1 MAYLGRTAAV
11 SDRPREPG
19 QPSYTAGRRI
29 MKASA
34 ALRKEVDSGDCW
46 KGFRPGDWTT
56 SINVRD
62 FIVRNVTPYKGNEDF
77 LAGPSQRTKAVW
89 AKLQPYFADERKKG
103 VLAVDAKTPSTLLA
117 HTAGYIDQANEVIVG
132 LQTDQPF
139 KRAIFPYGGLR
150 MVEAGLKA
158 AGFEPDPAVHKAFT
172 NYRKSH
178 NDGVFDAYTP
188 EIMNC
193 RRSGIIT
200 GLPDAYG
207 RGRIIGDYRRVA
219 LCGVDRLLEAKRS
232 ERAQIDDMWPNDEII
247 RQREEL
253 AEQMRAL
260 EDLASMAKLYGYDIS
275 KPASNAQE
283 AFQWTYFAYLGAIK
297 EANGAAMSVGRIS
310 SFLDVYIERDL
321 KDGVLDE
328 AGAQELWD
336 QLVQKLRIVRFLRTP
351 DYDALFSGDPYWA
364 TECVG
369 GMDLDGRALVT
380 KSSYRMLHT
389 LYNLGP
395 APEPNITILWS
406 NQMPAPFKRY
416 CVKVSKDTSSLQY
429 ENDDLMRPFWGDDY
443 GIACCVSAMRLGK
456 QMQFFGARVNLAKA
470 LLYAINGGRDE
481 VSGEQVAPQTL
492 PVSGEFLDF
501 DEVMAKFDTTMEWLA
516 RTYVH
521 AMNCIHYMHDKY
533 FYERLEMALHDRD
546 ILRTMAFGIAGLSVV
561 ADSLAAIKYAKVHV
575 IRDNTGLAVDYRIEG
590 TKGSNVVPQYGN
602 NDDRVDSIAAELV
615 TRFMQ
620 KIRKHPTYRNATH
633 TQSVLT
639 ITSNVVYG
647 KTTGNPPDG
656 RRKGEPFG
664 PGANPMH
671 GRDSHGWLA
680 SCLSVAK
687 LPYGDSL
694 DGISYTVSVAPQKAH
709 LSPEELVDGAVKAF
723 DVYFGHGGFHMNLN
737 VIEKETLE
745 DAMKN
750 PDKYPQL
757 TIRVSGYAVNF
768 VRLTPEQQRDV
779 ISRTFHGQI

>member
-1 MAYLGRTAAV
+1 
-11 SDRPREPG
+11 
-19 QPSYTAGRRI
+19 
-29 MKASA
+29 MKGSA
-34 ALRKEVDSGDCW
+34 ALKKDVGSGDSW
-46 KGFRPGDWTT
+46 RGFQPGDWTST
-56 SINVRD
+56 INVRD
-62 FIVRNVTPYKGNEDF
+62 FIVRNVTPYSGDEKF
-77 LAGPSQRTKAVW
+77 LAPASQRTKAVW

-103 VLAVDAKTPSTLLA
+103 VLAVDAKNPSTLLA
-117 HTAGYIDQANEVIVG
+117 HEAGYIDRDNEIIVG

-139 KRAIFPYGGLR
+139 KRAIFPSGGLR

-158 AGFEPDPAVHKAFT
+158 AGFEPDDKVHEAFT
-172 NYRKSH
+172 KYRKSH
-178 NDGVFDAYTP
+178 NDGVFDVYTP

-219 LCGVDRLLEAKRS
+219 LYGTDRLLEAKRQ
-232 ERAQIDDMWPNDEII
+232 ERAQIDDMWPTDDVI
-247 RQREEL
+247 RLREEL
-253 AEQMRAL
+253 SEQMRAL
-260 EDLASMAKLYGYDIS
+260 ADLSAMAKRYDFDITQ
-275 KPASNAQE
+275 AATNARE

-297 EANGAAMSVGRIS
+297 EANGAAMSIGRIS
-310 SFLDVYIERDL
+310 SFLDIYIERDL
-321 KDGVLDE
+321 KEGSLDE

-395 APEPNITILWS
+395 APEPNITVLWS
-406 NQMPAPFKRY
+406 NHMPQAFKRF

-429 ENDDLMRPFWGDDY
+429 ENDDLMRPYWGDDY
-443 GIACCVSAMRLGK
+443 AIACCVSAMKLGK

-481 VSGEQVAPQTL
+481 VSGDQVAPKSM
-492 PVSGEFLDF
+492 PVTGDFLDY
-501 DEVMAKFDTTMEWLA
+501 DDVMAKFDTTMEWLA
-516 RTYVH
+516 KTYVH

-561 ADSLAAIKYAKVHV
+561 ADSLSAIKYGN
-575 IRDNTGLAVDYRIEG
+575 IRVTRDANGLVVDYQNEG
-590 TKGSNVVPQYGN
+590 NASTPQFGN
-602 NDDRVDSIAAELV
+602 NDDRVDQIASEIV
-615 TRFMQ
+615 TSFME

-647 KTTGNPPDG
+647 KATGNTPDG

-687 LPYGDSL
+687 LPYKDAQ
-694 DGISYTVSVAPQKAH
+694 DGISYTVSIAPQKAH
-709 LSPEELVDGAVKAF
+709 LSEGQLIEEAAKAF
-723 DVYFGHGGFHMNLN
+723 DLYFERGGFHMNLN
-737 VIEKETLE
+737 VIDRETLE
-745 DAMKN
+745 DAIKN

>member
-1 MAYLGRTAAV
+1 
-11 SDRPREPG
+11 
-19 QPSYTAGRRI
+19 
-29 MKASA
+29 MKGSA
-34 ALRKEVDSGDCW
+34 ALKKDVKDESSWR
-46 KGFRPGDWTT
+46 GFRQGDWCT

-62 FIVRNVTPYKGNEDF
+62 FIVRNVTPYSGDEKF
-77 LAGPSQRTKAVW
+77 LTGPSKRTKAVW
-89 AKLQPYFADERKKG
+89 DKLQPYFQEERKKG

-117 HTAGYIDQANEVIVG
+117 HKPGYIDRDNEVIVG

-139 KRAIFPYGGLR
+139 KRAIFPFGGLR

-158 AGFEPDPAVHKAFT
+158 AGFDADPQVHEAFT
-172 NYRKSH
+172 KYRKSH

-188 EIMNC
+188 EIMKC
-193 RRSGIIT
+193 RKSGIIT

-219 LCGVDRLLEAKRS
+219 LYGVDRLLEVKHE
-232 ERAQIDDMWPNDEII
+232 ERAQMNDMWPTDEVI
-247 RQREEL
+247 RVREEL
-253 AEQMRAL
+253 AEQTRAL
-260 EDLASMAKLYGYDIS
+260 QDLASMAKLYNCDIAQ
-275 KPASNAQE
+275 PATDARE
-283 AFQWTYFAYLGAIK
+283 AVQWTYLAYLGAIK
-297 EANGAAMSVGRIS
+297 EANGAAMSIGRIS
-310 SFLDVYIERDL
+310 SFLDIYIERDL
-321 KDGVLDE
+321 KEGTLDE

-395 APEPNITILWS
+395 APEPNITVLWS
-406 NQMPAPFKRY
+406 KHMPATFKRY
-416 CVKVSKDTSSLQY
+416 CVKVSRDTSSLQY

-481 VSGEQVAPQTL
+481 VSGDQIAPPMP
-492 PVSGEFLDF
+492 PVTSEFLDY

-561 ADSLAAIKYAKVHV
+561 ADSFAAIKHGK
-575 IRDNTGLAVDYRIEG
+575 IRVTRDEKGLAIDYQNEG
-590 TKGSNVVPQYGN
+590 NATVPQFGN
-602 NDDRVDSIAAELV
+602 NDDRVDKIASDIV
-615 TRFMQ
+615 TSFMG
-620 KIRKHPTYRNATH
+620 KIRKHPTYRNAVH

-647 KTTGNPPDG
+647 KATGNTPDG

-687 LPYGDSL
+687 LPYKDAQ
-694 DGISYTVSVAPQKAH
+694 DGISYTVSVAPQKAR
-709 LSPEELVDGAVKAF
+709 LSESQLVEEATKAF
-723 DVYFGHGGFHMNLN
+723 DVYFDHGGFHMNLN
-737 VIEKETLE
+737 VIDKDTLE

>member
-1 MAYLGRTAAV
+1 
-11 SDRPREPG
+11 
-19 QPSYTAGRRI
+19 
-29 MKASA
+29 MKSSA
-34 ALRKEVDSGDCW
+34 ALAKEVET
-46 KGFRPGDWTT
+46 KGGQDPWRGFKPGDWRT
-56 SINVRD
+56 SIGVRD
-62 FIVRNVTPYKGNEDF
+62 FIVRNVTPYTGDEKF
-77 LAGPSQRTKAVW
+77 LAPASAKTKAVW
-89 AKLQPYFADERKKG
+89 AKLQPYFQEERKKG

-117 HTAGYIDQANEVIVG
+117 HKPGYIDRDNEVVVG

-158 AGFEPDPAVHKAFT
+158 AGFEADPQVHEAFT
-172 NYRKSH
+172 KYRKSH

-188 EIMNC
+188 EIMRC
-193 RRSGIIT
+193 RKSGIIT

-219 LCGVDRLLEAKRS
+219 LYGVDRLLEVKEI
-232 ERAQIDDMWPNDEII
+232 EREQINDMWPTDEVI

-253 AEQMRAL
+253 AEQIRAL
-260 EDLASMAKLYGYDIS
+260 KDLAAMAKLYGFDIS
-275 KPASNAQE
+275 APATNARE

-297 EANGAAMSVGRIS
+297 EANGAAMSIGRIS
-310 SFLDVYIERDL
+310 SFLDIYIERDIREG
-321 KDGVLDE
+321 KLDE

-369 GMDLDGRALVT
+369 GMDLDGRTLVT

-395 APEPNITILWS
+395 APEPNITVLWS
-406 NQMPAPFKRY
+406 KHFPDPFKRF
-416 CVKVSKDTSSLQY
+416 CVKVSRDTSSLQY

-443 GIACCVSAMRLGK
+443 GIACCVSAMKLGK

-481 VSGEQVAPQTL
+481 NSGDQIAPPT
-492 PVSGEFLDF
+492 PAITGEFLDY
-501 DEVMAKFDTTMEWLA
+501 DEVMEKFDTTMEWLA

-561 ADSLAAIKYAKVHV
+561 ADSLSAIKYGKIRT
-575 IRDNTGLAVDYRIEG
+575 IRDKNGLAVDYKNEG
-590 TKGSNVVPQYGN
+590 NANVPQFGN
-602 NDDRVDSIAAELV
+602 NDDRVDKIASELV
-615 TRFMQ
+615 TSFME
-620 KIRKHPTYRNATH
+620 KLRKHPTYRNATH

-647 KTTGNPPDG
+647 KATGNTPDG

-671 GRDSHGWLA
+671 GRDNHGWLA

-687 LPYGDSL
+687 LPYKDSQ
-694 DGISYTVSVAPQKAH
+694 DGISYTVSVSPQKAH
-709 LSPEELVDGAVKAF
+709 LSERELIDSATKAF
-723 DVYFGHGGFHMNLN
+723 DVYFDHGGFHMNLN
-737 VIEKETLE
+737 VIDKDTLE

>member
-1 MAYLGRTAAV
+1 MKAGAAV
-11 SDRPREPG
+11 
-19 QPSYTAGRRI
+19 
-29 MKASA
+29 K
-34 ALRKEVDSGDCW
+34 KEAKDEGCW
-46 KGFRPGDWTT
+46 RGFKPGDWST

-62 FIVRNVTPYKGNEDF
+62 FIHCNVTPYLGDEKF
-77 LAGPSQRTKAVW
+77 LAGPSERTKAVW
-89 AKLQPYFADERKKG
+89 AKLQPYFKEEQHKG
-103 VLAVDAKTPSTLLA
+103 VLAVDAQTPSTLLA
-117 HTAGYIDQANEVIVG
+117 HKAGYIDRENEVIVG

-139 KRAIFPYGGLR
+139 KRAIFPFGGLR

-158 AGFEPDPAVHKAFT
+158 AGFEPDPAVHEAFT
-172 NYRKSH
+172 KYRKSH

-219 LCGVDRLLEAKRS
+219 LYGVDRLLEAKRE
-232 ERAQIDDMWPNDEII
+232 ERAQIDDMWPTDEII

-253 AEQMRAL
+253 SEQMRAL
-260 EDLASMAKLYGYDIS
+260 KDLASMAKLYGHDIAA
-275 KPASNAQE
+275 PASNAQE

-297 EANGAAMSVGRIS
+297 EANGAAMSIGRIS
-310 SFLDVYIERDL
+310 SFLDIYIERDL
-321 KDGVLDE
+321 KAGILDE
-328 AGAQELWD
+328 GRAQELWD

-389 LYNLGP
+389 LSNLGP
-395 APEPNITILWS
+395 APEPNITVLWS
-406 NQMPAPFKRY
+406 NHMPNAFKRY

-481 VSGEQVAPQTL
+481 VTGDQVAPPTL
-492 PVSGEFLDF
+492 PVSGDFLDY
-501 DEVMAKFDTTMEWLA
+501 DEVMAKFDSTMEWLA

-561 ADSLAAIKYAKVHV
+561 ADSLAAIKYGKIRV
-575 IRDNTGLAVDYRIEG
+575 IRDNETGLAIDYMNESG
-590 TKGSNVVPQYGN
+590 APVPQFGN
-602 NDDRVDSIAAELV
+602 NDDRV
-615 TRFMQ
+615 
-620 KIRKHPTYRNATH
+620 
-633 TQSVLT
+633 
-639 ITSNVVYG
+639 
-647 KTTGNPPDG
+647 
-656 RRKGEPFG
+656 
-664 PGANPMH
+664 
-671 GRDSHGWLA
+671 
-680 SCLSVAK
+680 
-687 LPYGDSL
+687 
-694 DGISYTVSVAPQKAH
+694 
-709 LSPEELVDGAVKAF
+709 
-723 DVYFGHGGFHMNLN
+723 
-737 VIEKETLE
+737 
-745 DAMKN
+745 
-750 PDKYPQL
+750 
-757 TIRVSGYAVNF
+757 
-768 VRLTPEQQRDV
+768 
-779 ISRTFHGQI
+779 

>member
-1 MAYLGRTAAV
+1 
-11 SDRPREPG
+11 
-19 QPSYTAGRRI
+19 
-29 MKASA
+29 MKGSA
-34 ALRKEVDSGDCW
+34 ALRQEADSGDCW
-46 KGFRPGDWTT
+46 NGFRPGDWTT

-62 FIVRNVTPYKGNEDF
+62 FIVRNVKPYPGNEDF

-103 VLAVDAKTPSTLLA
+103 VLAVDVQTPSTLLA
-117 HTAGYIDQANEVIVG
+117 HKAGYIDRENEVIVG

-150 MVEAGLKA
+150 MVEAGIKA
-158 AGFEPDPAVHKAFT
+158 AGFEPDPLVHEAFT
-172 NYRKSH
+172 KYRKSH

-219 LCGVDRLLEAKRS
+219 LYGVDRLLEAKRE
-232 ERAQIDDMWPNDEII
+232 ERAQIDDMWPTDEII
-247 RQREEL
+247 RMREEL
-253 AEQMRAL
+253 SEQMRAL
-260 EDLASMAKLYGYDIS
+260 EDLTSMAKLYGLDIS

-297 EANGAAMSVGRIS
+297 EANGAAMSIGRIS
-310 SFLDVYIERDL
+310 TFLDIYIERDL
-321 KDGVLDE
+321 KAGILDE
-328 AGAQELWD
+328 ARAQELWD

-389 LYNLGP
+389 LSNLGP
-395 APEPNITILWS
+395 APEPNITVLWS
-406 NQMPAPFKRY
+406 NHMPAAFKRY
-416 CVKVSKDTSSLQY
+416 CVKVSRDTSSLQY

-481 VSGEQVAPQTL
+481 VTGDQVAPPTL
-492 PVSGEFLDF
+492 PVSGDFLDY
-501 DEVMAKFDTTMEWLA
+501 DDVMAKFDATMEWLA
-516 RTYVH
+516 KTYVH

-561 ADSLAAIKYAKVHV
+561 ADSLSAIKYGKMRVSARRDRIDRRLSKRRQQIHAPVRQQRRSRRPDRIQPRHQLHGEDPQAPDLSKRDTHAKRPHHHLERRVRQGHGKYP
-575 IRDNTGLAVDYRIEG
+575 RRPSQRRAVRA
-590 TKGSNVVPQYGN
+590 GS
-602 NDDRVDSIAAELV
+602 
-615 TRFMQ
+615 
-620 KIRKHPTYRNATH
+620 K
-633 TQSVLT
+633 
-639 ITSNVVYG
+639 
-647 KTTGNPPDG
+647 PDA
-656 RRKGEPFG
+656 R
-664 PGANPMH
+664 PGQP
-671 GRDSHGWLA
+671 WLA
-680 SCLSVAK
+680 RILPVGRKASLQGRARRHQLHRLHRSAEGASVRR
-687 LPYGDSL
+687 PDRRR
-694 DGISYTVSVAPQKAH
+694 
-709 LSPEELVDGAVKAF
+709 
-723 DVYFGHGGFHMNLN
+723 GGQGF
-737 VIEKETLE
+737 
-745 DAMKN
+745 
-750 PDKYPQL
+750 
-757 TIRVSGYAVNF
+757 
-768 VRLTPEQQRDV
+768 
-779 ISRTFHGQI
+779 

>member
-1 MAYLGRTAAV
+1 MIDDGRDA
-11 SDRPREPG
+11 
-19 QPSYTAGRRI
+19 
-29 MKASA
+29 MKGSA
-34 ALRKEVDSGDCW
+34 ALKKEAKDESCW
-46 KGFRPGDWTT
+46 RGFRPGDWSTF
-56 SINVRD
+56 IDVRD
-62 FIVRNVTPYKGNEDF
+62 FIVRNVTPYAGDEKF
-77 LAGPSQRTKAVW
+77 LAGPSKRTKAVW
-89 AKLQPYFADERKKG
+89 AKLQPYFQEERKKG
-103 VLAVDAKTPSTLLA
+103 VLAVDAKNPSTLLA
-117 HTAGYIDQANEVIVG
+117 HKAGYIDRDNEVIVG
-132 LQTDQPF
+132 LQTDAPF
-139 KRAIFPYGGLR
+139 KRAIFPFGGLR

-158 AGFEPDPAVHKAFT
+158 AGFAADPQVHEAFT
-172 NYRKSH
+172 KYRKSH

-188 EIMNC
+188 EIMKC
-193 RRSGIIT
+193 RKSGIVT

-219 LCGVDRLLEAKRS
+219 LYGVDRLLEAKKV
-232 ERAQIDDMWPNDEII
+232 ERAQMDDMWPTDEVI
-247 RQREEL
+247 RVREEL

-260 EDLASMAKLYGYDIS
+260 EDLAAMAKLYDCDIS
-275 KPASNAQE
+275 QPAADARE
-283 AFQWTYFAYLGAIK
+283 AFQWTYLAYLGAIK
-297 EANGAAMSVGRIS
+297 EANGAAMSIGRIS
-310 SFLDVYIERDL
+310 SFLDIYIERDL
-321 KDGVLDE
+321 KEGTLDE

-369 GMDLDGRALVT
+369 GMDLGGRALVT

-395 APEPNITILWS
+395 APEPNITVLWS
-406 NQMPAPFKRY
+406 QHMPANFKRF
-416 CVKVSKDTSSLQY
+416 CVKVSRDTSSLQY
-429 ENDDLMRPFWGDDY
+429 ENDDLMRPYWGDDY

-481 VSGEQVAPQTL
+481 VSGDQIAPQTL
-492 PVSGEFLDF
+492 PVTGDFLDY
-501 DEVMAKFDTTMEWLA
+501 DDVMAKFDNTMEWLA
-516 RTYVH
+516 RIYVH

-561 ADSLAAIKYAKVHV
+561 ADSLSAIKYGK
-575 IRDNTGLAVDYRIEG
+575 IRVARDETGLVVDYQNEG
-590 TKGSNVVPQYGN
+590 NTATPQFGN
-602 NDDRVDSIAAELV
+602 NDDRVDKIASDIV
-615 TRFMQ
+615 TRFMGM
-620 KIRKHPTYRNATH
+620 IRKHPTYRNATH

-647 KTTGNPPDG
+647 KKTGNTPDG

-687 LPYGDSL
+687 LPYKDAQ

-709 LSPEELVDGAVKAF
+709 LSESQLLDEATKAF
-723 DVYFGHGGFHMNLN
+723 DVYFDHGGFHMNLN
-737 VIEKETLE
+737 VIDKETLE

>member
-1 MAYLGRTAAV
+1 MQKAAKV
-11 SDRPREPG
+11 SKDL
-19 QPSYTAGRRI
+19 
-29 MKASA
+29 K
-34 ALRKEVDSGDCW
+34 DDCW
-46 KGFRPGDWTT
+46 REFKQGAWRTTIDVRGFVV
-56 SINVRD
+56 S
-62 FIVRNVTPYKGNEDF
+62 NVTPYAGDETF
-77 LAGPSQRTKAVW
+77 LAGASKRTKAVW
-89 AKLQPYFADERKKG
+89 DKLQPYFQEERKKG
-103 VLAVDAKTPSTLLA
+103 VLAADAKTPSTLLA
-117 HTAGYIDQANEVIVG
+117 HKAGYIDRPNEVIVG

-158 AGFEPDPAVHKAFT
+158 AGIEADPQVHEAFT
-172 NYRKSH
+172 KYRKTH
-178 NDGVFDAYTP
+178 NEGVFDAYTP
-188 EIMNC
+188 EIVNC

-219 LCGVDRLLEAKRS
+219 LYGVERLLEAKRE
-232 ERAQIDDMWPNDEII
+232 ERAQIDDMWPTDEII
-247 RQREEL
+247 RTREEM
-253 AEQMRAL
+253 ADQMRAL
-260 EDLASMAKLYGYDIS
+260 EDLASMAKLYDCDITR
-275 KPASNAQE
+275 PAADAHE
-283 AFQWTYFAYLGAIK
+283 AVQWTYLAYLGAVK
-297 EANGAAMSVGRIS
+297 EANGAAMSIGRIS
-310 SFLDVYIERDL
+310 SFLDIYIERDL
-321 KDGVLDE
+321 REGVLDE
-328 AGAQELWD
+328 SGAQELWD
-336 QLVQKLRIVRFLRTP
+336 QIVQKLRIVRFLRTP

-369 GMDLDGRALVT
+369 GMDLNGQTLVT

-389 LYNLGP
+389 LTNLGP
-395 APEPNITILWS
+395 APEPNITVLWS
-406 NQMPAPFKRY
+406 RHLPTAFKRY
-416 CVKVSKDTSSLQY
+416 CVKMSRDTSSLQY
-429 ENDDLMRPFWGDDY
+429 ENDDLMRPHWGDDY

-481 VSGEQVAPQTL
+481 MSGDQIAPPCS
-492 PVSGEFLDF
+492 PVTGDVLDYDDVF
-501 DEVMAKFDTTMEWLA
+501 EKFDRMMEWLA

-546 ILRTMAFGIAGLSVV
+546 ILRTMGFGIAGLYVA
-561 ADSLAAIKYAKVHV
+561 ADSLAAIKYGKVRV
-575 IRDNTGLAVDYRIEG
+575 IRDKTGLAVDYRNESKDRI
-590 TKGSNVVPQYGN
+590 PQFGN
-602 NDDRVDSIAAELV
+602 NDDRVDLIAADLV

-620 KIRKHPTYRNATH
+620 KIRKHPTYRGATH

-647 KTTGNPPDG
+647 KHTGNTPDG
-656 RRKGEPFG
+656 RREGEPFG

-687 LPYGDSL
+687 LPYKDSL
-694 DGISYTVSVAPQKAH
+694 DGISYTVSVAPQKAK
-709 LSPEELVDGAVKAF
+709 LSDEELVDGAVRAF
-723 DVYFGHGGFHMNLN
+723 DTYFEQGGFHMNLN
-737 VIEKETLE
+737 VVDKDTLE

-768 VRLTPEQQRDV
+768 VRLTREQQQDV

>member
-1 MAYLGRTAAV
+1 
-11 SDRPREPG
+11 
-19 QPSYTAGRRI
+19 
-29 MKASA
+29 MKSSA
-34 ALRKEVDSGDCW
+34 ALAKEVET
-46 KGFRPGDWTT
+46 KGGQDPWRGFKPGDWRS
-56 SINVRD
+56 SIGVRD
-62 FIVRNVTPYKGNEDF
+62 FIVRNVTPYTGDEKF
-77 LAGPSQRTKAVW
+77 LAPASAKTKAVW
-89 AKLQPYFADERKKG
+89 AKLQPYFQEERKKG

-117 HTAGYIDQANEVIVG
+117 HKPGYIDRDNEVVVG

-158 AGFEPDPAVHKAFT
+158 AGFEADPQVHEAFT
-172 NYRKSH
+172 KYRKSH

-188 EIMNC
+188 EIMRC
-193 RRSGIIT
+193 RKSGIIT

-219 LCGVDRLLEAKRS
+219 LYGVDRLLEVKEI
-232 ERAQIDDMWPNDEII
+232 EREQINDMWPTDEVI

-253 AEQMRAL
+253 AEQIRAL
-260 EDLASMAKLYGYDIS
+260 KDLVAMAKLYGFDIS
-275 KPASNAQE
+275 APATNARE

-297 EANGAAMSVGRIS
+297 EANGAAMSIGRIS
-310 SFLDVYIERDL
+310 SFLDIYIERDIREG
-321 KDGVLDE
+321 KLDE
-328 AGAQELWD
+328 AGTQELWD

-369 GMDLDGRALVT
+369 GMDLDGRTLVT

-395 APEPNITILWS
+395 APEPNITVLWS
-406 NQMPAPFKRY
+406 KHFPDPFKRF
-416 CVKVSKDTSSLQY
+416 CVKVSRDTSSLQY

-443 GIACCVSAMRLGK
+443 GIACCVSAMKLGK

-481 VSGEQVAPQTL
+481 NSGDQIAPPT
-492 PVSGEFLDF
+492 PAITGEFLDY
-501 DEVMAKFDTTMEWLA
+501 DEVMEKFDTTMEWLA

-561 ADSLAAIKYAKVHV
+561 ADSLSAIKYGKIRT
-575 IRDNTGLAVDYRIEG
+575 IRDKNGLAVDYKNEG
-590 TKGSNVVPQYGN
+590 NANIPQFGN
-602 NDDRVDSIAAELV
+602 NDDRVDKIASELV
-615 TRFMQ
+615 TSFME

-647 KTTGNPPDG
+647 KATGNTPDG

-671 GRDSHGWLA
+671 GRDNHGWLA

-687 LPYGDSL
+687 LPYKDSQ
-694 DGISYTVSVAPQKAH
+694 DGISYTVSVSPQKAH
-709 LSPEELVDGAVKAF
+709 LSERELIDSAAKAF
-723 DVYFGHGGFHMNLN
+723 DVYFDHGGFHMNLN
-737 VIEKETLE
+737 VIDKDTLE

>member
-1 MAYLGRTAAV
+1 MEG
-11 SDRPREPG
+11 
-19 QPSYTAGRRI
+19 TAGLSRD
-29 MKASA
+29 
-34 ALRKEVDSGDCW
+34 LRDDRCW
-46 KGFRPGDWTT
+46 RDFKYGNWCDT
-56 SINVRD
+56 IDVRD
-62 FIVRNVTPYKGNEDF
+62 FIVRNVASYSGDEAF
-77 LAGPSQRTKAVW
+77 LAGPSSRTKAVW
-89 AKLQPYFADERKKG
+89 AKLQPYFQDERKKG
-103 VLAVDAKTPSTLLA
+103 VLAVDAKTPSTVLA
-117 HTAGYIDQANEVIVG
+117 HKAGYIDRDNEVIVG

-139 KRAIFPYGGLR
+139 KRAIFPFGGLR

-158 AGFEPDPAVHKAFT
+158 AGFEPDPQVHEAFT
-172 NYRKSH
+172 KYRRSH

-188 EIMNC
+188 EIMKC
-193 RRSGIIT
+193 RKSSIIT

-219 LCGVDRLLEAKRS
+219 LYGIDRLLEAKGA
-232 ERAQIDDMWPNDEII
+232 ERAQIDDMWPTDEII
-247 RQREEL
+247 RSREEL
-253 AEQMRAL
+253 AEQIRAL
-260 EDLASMAKLYGYDIS
+260 RDLASMAKLYDCDIS
-275 KPASNAQE
+275 RPAANARE
-283 AFQWTYFAYLGAIK
+283 AVQWTYLAYLGAIK

-310 SFLDVYIERDL
+310 SFLDIYIERDL
-321 KDGVLDE
+321 REGALDE

-369 GMDLDGRALVT
+369 GMDLSGRPLVT

-389 LYNLGP
+389 LTNLGP
-395 APEPNITILWS
+395 APEPNITVLWS
-406 NQMPAPFKRY
+406 KHLPESFKRF
-416 CVKVSKDTSSLQY
+416 CIKVSRDTSSLQY
-429 ENDDLMRPFWGDDY
+429 ENDDLMRPYWGDDY

-481 VSGEQVAPQTL
+481 ISGEQIAPVTA
-492 PVSGEFLDF
+492 PVTAEFLDY
-501 DEVMAKFDTTMEWLA
+501 DEVSEKFDITMEWLA

-546 ILRTMAFGIAGLSVV
+546 VLRTMAFGIAGLSVV
-561 ADSLAAIKYAKVHV
+561 ADSLAAIKYGKIRV
-575 IRDNTGLAVDYRIEG
+575 IRDDSGLAVDFRNED
-590 TKGSNVVPQYGN
+590 KAAVPQFGN
-602 NDDRVDSIAAELV
+602 NDDRVDSIAADLV

-647 KTTGNPPDG
+647 KATGNTPDG

-687 LPYGDSL
+687 LPYGDSQ

-709 LSPEELVDGAVKAF
+709 LSERELMDAASKAF
-723 DVYFGHGGFHMNLN
+723 DAYFDHGGFHMNLN
-737 VIEKETLE
+737 VIDKDVLE

-768 VRLTPEQQRDV
+768 IRLTREQQQDV
-779 ISRTFHGQI
+779 ISRTFHGQV

>member
-1 MAYLGRTAAV
+1 MEATVAKPKSQKVEHCWRGFQ
-11 SDRPREPG
+11 PG
-19 QPSYTAGRRI
+19 A
-29 MKASA
+29 
-34 ALRKEVDSGDCW
+34 
-46 KGFRPGDWTT
+46 WTT
-56 SINVRD
+56 SIDVRD
-62 FIVRNVTPYKGNEDF
+62 FIARNATPYSGDEKF
-77 LAGPSQRTKAVW
+77 LAGPSKRTKAVW
-89 AKLQPYFADERKKG
+89 EKLRPYFQDEQKKG
-103 VLAVDAKTPSTLLA
+103 VLAVDAHTPSTMLA
-117 HTAGYIDQANEVIVG
+117 HKAGYIDKENEVIVG

-139 KRAIFPYGGLR
+139 KRAIFPFGGLR

-158 AGFEPDPAVHKAFT
+158 AGFEADANVHEAFT
-172 NYRKSH
+172 KYRKTH

-188 EIMNC
+188 EIMRC
-193 RRSGIIT
+193 RKSGIIT

-219 LCGVDRLLEAKRS
+219 LYGVDRLLEVKKE
-232 ERAQIDDMWPNDEII
+232 ERRQIDDMWPTDEVI

-253 AEQMRAL
+253 AEQVRAL
-260 EDLASMAKLYGYDIS
+260 EDLVAMAKLYDCDIRH
-275 KPASNAQE
+275 PATDAQE
-283 AFQWTYFAYLGAIK
+283 AVQWTYLAYLGAVK
-297 EANGAAMSVGRIS
+297 EANGAAMSIGRIS
-310 SFLDVYIERDL
+310 SFLDIYIERDL
-321 KDGVLDE
+321 REKTLDE

-351 DYDALFSGDPYWA
+351 EYDALFSGDPYWA
-364 TECVG
+364 TECVA
-369 GMDLDGRALVT
+369 GMSLDGQSLVT

-389 LYNLGP
+389 LTNLGP
-395 APEPNITILWS
+395 APEPNITVLWS
-406 NQMPAPFKRY
+406 KRLPDNFKKY
-416 CVKVSKDTSSLQY
+416 CIKVSRDTSSLQY

-443 GIACCVSAMRLGK
+443 GIACCVSGMRLGK

-481 VSGEQVAPQTL
+481 VSGEQIAPAT
-492 PVSGEFLDF
+492 PPITGEELDY
-501 DEVMAKFDTTMEWLA
+501 DDVYRKFDHVMEWLA

-561 ADSLAAIKYAKVHV
+561 ADSLAAIKYGKIHV
-575 IRDNTGLAVDYRIEG
+575 IRDNTGLVVDYKNESKNR
-590 TKGSNVVPQYGN
+590 VPQFGN
-602 NDDRVDSIAAELV
+602 NDERVDSIASNIV
-615 TRFMQ
+615 TQFMQ

-647 KTTGNPPDG
+647 KATGNTPDG
-656 RRKGEPFG
+656 RRKGEPFA

-687 LPYGDSL
+687 LPYKDAL

-709 LSPEELVDGAVKAF
+709 LSDTELVDAAVKAF
-723 DVYFGHGGFHMNLN
+723 DVYFDQGGFHMNLN
-737 VIEKETLE
+737 VIDKQTLE
-745 DAMKN
+745 DAMRN

-768 VRLTPEQQRDV
+768 VRLTREQQQDV

>member
-1 MAYLGRTAAV
+1 MDATAAK
-11 SDRPREPG
+11 SKSHKDEHCWRDFHPG
-19 QPSYTAGRRI
+19 S
-29 MKASA
+29 
-34 ALRKEVDSGDCW
+34 
-46 KGFRPGDWTT
+46 WTT
-56 SINVRD
+56 SIDVRD
-62 FIVRNVTPYKGNEDF
+62 FIVRNATPYSGDEKF
-77 LAGPSQRTKAVW
+77 LAGPSKRTKAVW
-89 AKLQPYFADERKKG
+89 EKLRPFFQDEQKKG
-103 VLAVDAKTPSTLLA
+103 VLAVDAHTPSTMLA
-117 HTAGYIDQANEVIVG
+117 HKAGYIDKANEVIVG

-139 KRAIFPYGGLR
+139 KRAIFPFGGLR

-158 AGFEPDPAVHKAFT
+158 AGFDADATVHETFT
-172 NYRKSH
+172 KYRKTH

-188 EIMNC
+188 EIMRC
-193 RRSGIIT
+193 RKSGIIT

-219 LCGVDRLLEAKRS
+219 LYGVDRLLEVKKE
-232 ERAQIDDMWPNDEII
+232 ERRQIDDMWPTDEVI

-253 AEQMRAL
+253 AEQIRAL
-260 EDLASMAKLYGYDIS
+260 EDLVAMAKLYDCDIGR
-275 KPASNAQE
+275 PADDAQE
-283 AFQWTYFAYLGAIK
+283 AVQWTYLAYLGAVK
-297 EANGAAMSVGRIS
+297 EANGAAMSIGRIS
-310 SFLDVYIERDL
+310 SFLDIYIERDL
-321 KDGVLDE
+321 REKTLDE

-351 DYDALFSGDPYWA
+351 EYDALFSGDPYWA

-369 GMDLDGRALVT
+369 GIGLDGQSLVT

-389 LYNLGP
+389 LTNLGP
-395 APEPNITILWS
+395 APEPNITVLWS
-406 NQMPAPFKRY
+406 KHLPENFKKY
-416 CVKVSKDTSSLQY
+416 CVKVSRDTSSLQY

-443 GIACCVSAMRLGK
+443 GIACCVSGMRLGK

-481 VSGEQVAPQTL
+481 ISGEQVAPASP
-492 PVSGEFLDF
+492 PVTGEELDY
-501 DEVMAKFDTTMEWLA
+501 DDVRVKFDHVMEWLA

-561 ADSLAAIKYAKVHV
+561 ADSLAAIKYGKVHV
-575 IRDNTGLAVDYRIEG
+575 VRDNTGLVVDYKNESKNP
-590 TKGSNVVPQYGN
+590 TPQFGN
-602 NDDRVDSIAAELV
+602 NDDRVDGIASNIV
-615 TRFMQ
+615 TEFMQ

-647 KTTGNPPDG
+647 KATGNTPDG
-656 RRKGEPFG
+656 RRKGEPFA

-687 LPYGDSL
+687 LPYKDSL

-709 LSPEELVDGAVKAF
+709 LSDKELVDAAVKAF
-723 DVYFGHGGFHMNLN
+723 DVYFDQGGFHMNLN
-737 VIEKETLE
+737 VIDKETLQ

-768 VRLTPEQQRDV
+768 VRLTREQQQDV
-779 ISRTFHGQI
+779 ISRTFHGQV

>member
-1 MAYLGRTAAV
+1 MAKTGALAK
-11 SDRPREPG
+11 
-19 QPSYTAGRRI
+19 
-29 MKASA
+29 MSA
-34 ALRKEVDSGDCW
+34 DQDPWRS
-46 KGFRPGDWTT
+46 FNPGDWQT
-56 SINVRD
+56 SIDVRG
-62 FIVRNVTPYKGNEDF
+62 FIVRNMTPYAGDASF
-77 LAGPSQRTKAVW
+77 LASPTPRTKAVW
-89 AKLQPYFADERKKG
+89 AKLQPYFQDERKKG

-117 HTAGYIDQANEVIVG
+117 HKAGYIDRANEVIVG
-132 LQTDQPF
+132 LQTDAPF

-158 AGFEPDPAVHKAFT
+158 AGFDADPQVHEAFT
-172 NYRKSH
+172 KYRKSH

-188 EIMNC
+188 EIMRC
-193 RRSGIIT
+193 RKSGIIT

-219 LCGVDRLLEAKRS
+219 LYGVDKLIEAKHA
-232 ERAQIDDMWPNDEII
+232 ERAQIDDMWPTDEII
-247 RQREEL
+247 RVREEL
-253 AEQMRAL
+253 ADQLRAL
-260 EDLASMAKLYGYDIS
+260 HDLAAMGKLYDCDIS
-275 KPASNAQE
+275 RPAANAAE
-283 AFQWTYFAYLGAIK
+283 AVQWTYLAYLGAIK

-310 SFLDVYIERDL
+310 TFLDIFIERDL
-321 KDGVLDE
+321 SEGALNE
-328 AGAQELWD
+328 SGAQELWD

-364 TECVG
+364 TECIG
-369 GMDLDGRALVT
+369 GIDLSGRPMVT

-389 LYNLGP
+389 LTNLGP
-395 APEPNITILWS
+395 APEPNITVLWS
-406 NQMPAPFKRY
+406 KHMPENFKRY
-416 CVKVSKDTSSLQY
+416 CIKVSKETSSLQY
-429 ENDDLMRPFWGDDY
+429 ENDDLMRPHWGDDY

-481 VSGEQVAPQTL
+481 ISGDQVAPAT
-492 PVSGEFLDF
+492 PPITSEVLDY
-501 DEVMAKFDTTMEWLA
+501 DEVFEKFDRVMEWLA

-546 ILRTMAFGIAGLSVV
+546 ILRTMGFGIAGLSVV
-561 ADSLAAIKYAKVHV
+561 ADSLAAIKYGKVHV
-575 IRDNTGLAVDYRIEG
+575 VRDKSGLAIDYKIE
-590 TKGSNVVPQYGN
+590 SNAPVPQFGN
-602 NDDRVDSIAAELV
+602 NDDRVDSIAADLV

-647 KTTGNPPDG
+647 KHTGNTPDG
-656 RRKGEPFG
+656 RRAGEPFG

-687 LPYGDSL
+687 LPYKDSL

-709 LSPEELVDGAVKAF
+709 LSEPELINGAVKAF
-723 DVYFGHGGFHMNLN
+723 DTYFEHGGFHMNLN
-737 VIEKETLE
+737 VIDKEVLE

-768 VRLTPEQQRDV
+768 IRLTKEQQKDV

>member
-1 MAYLGRTAAV
+1 MPVGLPRLTRGRDPGQRPARFAMDTAEALKHDLAQAWRGFKPGAWRTAIDV
-11 SDRPREPG
+11 RE
-19 QPSYTAGRRI
+19 
-29 MKASA
+29 
-34 ALRKEVDSGDCW
+34 
-46 KGFRPGDWTT
+46 
-56 SINVRD
+56 
-62 FIVRNVTPYKGNEDF
+62 FIVHNVTPYTGDESF
-77 LAGPSQRTKAVW
+77 LVGASPRTKAVW
-89 AKLQPYFADERKKG
+89 EKLQPYFRDERKKG

-117 HTAGYIDQANEVIVG
+117 HKAGHIDQANEVIVG
-132 LQTDQPF
+132 LQTDAPF

-158 AGFEPDPAVHKAFT
+158 AGFDADPQVHEAFT
-172 NYRKSH
+172 RYRKSH
-178 NDGVFDAYTP
+178 NDGVFDAYTS
-188 EIMNC
+188 EIMRC
-193 RRSGIIT
+193 RKAGIIT

-219 LCGVDRLLEAKRS
+219 LYGTDRLLAVKGE
-232 ERAQIDDMWPNDEII
+232 ERAQIDDMWPSEDVI
-247 RQREEL
+247 RSREEL

-260 EDLASMAKLYGYDIS
+260 ADLTVMGRRYDCDIAR
-275 KPASNAQE
+275 PAETARE
-283 AFQWTYFAYLGAIK
+283 AVQWTYLAYLGAIK
-297 EANGAAMSVGRIS
+297 EANGAAMSIGRIS
-310 SFLDVYIERDL
+310 TFLDAYIERDL
-321 KDGVLDE
+321 REGTLDE
-328 AGAQELWD
+328 AGAQELID

-364 TECVG
+364 TECIG
-369 GMDLDGRALVT
+369 GMDLNGRTLVT
-380 KSSYRMLHT
+380 RTSYRTLHSLT
-389 LYNLGP
+389 NLGP
-395 APEPNITILWS
+395 APEPNITVLWS
-406 NQMPAPFKRY
+406 QNLPAAFKRY
-416 CVKVSKDTSSLQY
+416 CLRVSRDTSSLQY

-470 LLYAINGGRDE
+470 LLYAINVGRDE
-481 VSGEQVAPQTL
+481 VSGDQVAPQTM
-492 PVSGEFLDF
+492 PVTGELLDY
-501 DEVMAKFDTTMEWLA
+501 DQVMAKFDITMEWLA
-516 RTYVH
+516 KTYVH

-561 ADSLAAIKYAKVHV
+561 ADSLSAMKYGK
-575 IRDNTGLAVDYRIEG
+575 IRVMRDHNGLIVDYQNVDNTK
-590 TKGSNVVPQYGN
+590 TPQFGN
-602 NDDRVDSIAAELV
+602 NDDRVDQIASSLV
-615 TRFMQ
+615 TSFME

-647 KTTGNPPDG
+647 KATGNPPDG

-687 LPYGDSL
+687 LPYKDAQ
-694 DGISYTVSVAPQKAH
+694 DGISYTVSVAPQQAH
-709 LSPEELVDGAVKAF
+709 LSESQLVDEAVKAF
-723 DVYFGHGGFHMNLN
+723 DLYFDRGGFHMNLN
-737 VIEKETLE
+737 VIDKEVLE

>member
-1 MAYLGRTAAV
+1 MEATAE
-11 SDRPREPG
+11 SSKNLKNEGCWRGFKPG
-19 QPSYTAGRRI
+19 NWS
-29 MKASA
+29 SA
-34 ALRKEVDSGDCW
+34 ID
-46 KGFRPGDWTT
+46 
-56 SINVRD
+56 VRD
-62 FIVRNVTPYKGNEDF
+62 FIVRNATPYFGDEKF
-77 LAGPSQRTKAVW
+77 LAGPSKRTKAVW
-89 AKLQPYFADERKKG
+89 DKLQPYFQEERKKG

-117 HTAGYIDQANEVIVG
+117 HKAGYIDRDNEVIVG

-139 KRAIFPYGGLR
+139 KRAIFPFGGLR

-158 AGFEPDPAVHKAFT
+158 AGFEADPQVHDAFT
-172 NYRKSH
+172 KYRKSH
-178 NDGVFDAYTP
+178 NDGVFDAYTE
-188 EIMNC
+188 EIRKC
-193 RRSGIIT
+193 RKSGIIT

-219 LCGVDRLLEAKRS
+219 LYGVDRLLEAKRA
-232 ERAQIDDMWPNDEII
+232 ERAQIDDMWPTDEVI
-247 RQREEL
+247 RVREEL
-253 AEQMRAL
+253 ADQIRAL
-260 EDLASMAKLYGYDIS
+260 EDLAAMAKLYECDV
-275 KPASNAQE
+275 KRPADDARE
-283 AFQWTYFAYLGAIK
+283 AVQWTYLAYLGAIK
-297 EANGAAMSVGRIS
+297 EANGAAMSIGRIS
-310 SFLDVYIERDL
+310 SFLDIYIERDL
-321 KDGVLDE
+321 KEGALDE

-351 DYDALFSGDPYWA
+351 EYDALFSGDPYWA

-369 GMDLDGRALVT
+369 GIDLNGRPLVT

-389 LYNLGP
+389 LTNLGP
-395 APEPNITILWS
+395 APEPNITVLWS
-406 NQMPAPFKRY
+406 KYLPETFKRY
-416 CVKVSKDTSSLQY
+416 CVKVSRDTSSLQY
-429 ENDDLMRPFWGDDY
+429 ENDDLMRPHWGDDY

-481 VSGEQVAPQTL
+481 ISGDQVAPATA
-492 PVSGEFLDF
+492 PVTSDVLDY
-501 DEVMAKFDTTMEWLA
+501 DEVFEKFDSVMEWLA

-546 ILRTMAFGIAGLSVV
+546 ILRTMAFGIAGLSVT
-561 ADSLAAIKYAKVHV
+561 ADSLAAIKYGKVHV
-575 IRDNTGLAVDYRIEG
+575 IRDKTGLAVDYRIEG
-590 TKGSNVVPQYGN
+590 DDAVPQFGN
-602 NDDRVDSIAAELV
+602 NDDRVDSIAADLV
-615 TRFMQ
+615 TQFMQ

-647 KTTGNPPDG
+647 KHTGNTPDG
-656 RRKGEPFG
+656 RRAGAPFG
-664 PGANPMH
+664 PGANPVH

-680 SCLSVAK
+680 SCLSLAK
-687 LPYGDSL
+687 LPYKDAL

-709 LSPEELVDGAVKAF
+709 LSDSELIDGAVKAF
-723 DVYFGHGGFHMNLN
+723 DMYFDQGGFHMNLN
-737 VIEKETLE
+737 VIDKETLE
-745 DAMKN
+745 DAMAN

-768 VRLTPEQQRDV
+768 VRLTREQQQDV

>member
-1 MAYLGRTAAV
+1 
-11 SDRPREPG
+11 
-19 QPSYTAGRRI
+19 
-29 MKASA
+29 
-34 ALRKEVDSGDCW
+34 
-46 KGFRPGDWTT
+46 
-56 SINVRD
+56 
-62 FIVRNVTPYKGNEDF
+62 
-77 LAGPSQRTKAVW
+77 
-89 AKLQPYFADERKKG
+89 
-103 VLAVDAKTPSTLLA
+103 
-117 HTAGYIDQANEVIVG
+117 
-132 LQTDQPF
+132 
-139 KRAIFPYGGLR
+139 
-150 MVEAGLKA
+150 
-158 AGFEPDPAVHKAFT
+158 
-172 NYRKSH
+172 
-178 NDGVFDAYTP
+178 VFDAYTP
-188 EIMNC
+188 EIMDC

-219 LCGVDRLLEAKRS
+219 LYGVDRLLEVKRD
-232 ERAQIDDMWPNDEII
+232 ERAQIDDMWPTDEII
-247 RQREEL
+247 RVREEL
-253 AEQMRAL
+253 SEQRRAL
-260 EDLASMAKLYGYDIS
+260 GDLTAMAKLYGLDIS

-283 AFQWTYFAYLGAIK
+283 AFQWTYLAYLGAIK
-297 EANGAAMSVGRIS
+297 EANGAAMSIGRIS
-310 SFLDVYIERDL
+310 TFLDIYIERDL
-321 KDGVLDE
+321 KAGILDE
-328 AGAQELWD
+328 ARAQELWD

-389 LYNLGP
+389 LSNLGP
-395 APEPNITILWS
+395 APEPNITVLWS
-406 NQMPAPFKRY
+406 NHMPAAFKRY
-416 CVKVSKDTSSLQY
+416 CVKVSRDTSSLQY

-481 VSGEQVAPQTL
+481 VTGDQVAPPTL
-492 PVSGEFLDF
+492 PVSGDFLDY
-501 DEVMAKFDTTMEWLA
+501 DDVMAKFDSTMEWLA

-561 ADSLAAIKYAKVHV
+561 SDSLSAIKYGKMRVT
-575 IRDNTGLAVDYRIEG
+575 RDATGLIVDYQNEG
-590 TKGSNVVPQYGN
+590 NKSTPQFGN
-602 NDDRVDSIAAELV
+602 NDDRVDQIASSIV
-615 TRFMQ
+615 TSFME

-647 KTTGNPPDG
+647 KATGNTPDG

-687 LPYGDSL
+687 LPYKDAQ
-694 DGISYTVSVAPQKAH
+694 DGISYTVSIAPQKAH
-709 LSPEELVDGAVKAF
+709 LSEGKLVDEAVKAF
-723 DVYFGHGGFHMNLN
+723 DVYFERGGFHMNLN
-737 VIEKETLE
+737 VIDRETLE
-745 DAMKN
+745 DAIKN

-768 VRLTPEQQRDV
+768 IRLTPEQQRDV